1 LKTVGIIFAG
11 LAAVVALTL
20 LGLGTSWF
28 GLVTARPMAVY
39 SKETERRVYVTSVAH
54 QQGADSGVGIA
65 CANMRNASSPLADR
79 HGYAGI
85 VLSTA
90 ASYAGTAALS
100 SDSQDCVAEAK
111 TLLAIPLPN

>member
-54 QQGADSGVGIA
+54 
-65 CANMRNASSPLADR
+65 